1 MKKIAGLFITI
12 IAVLTFSS
20 CDPISPP
27 IPKTGAVTMAD
38 IEQYVKVDQQ
48 IINGKK
54 CNYFSLSCEH
64 LSALS
69 SFEYGT
75 GTYVGTNSAMTDGK
89 QYRQCF
95 VVPGNDSIVFTALN
109 GDGTQLH
116 KTFNVTIDS
125 CYNVPK
131 QWGYLCGEVSK
142 TWTWDEDTNDE
153 GDFYYMGEALDH
165 TDVWWSTNDG
175 LPYDESEWLGATM
188 TFTLKGTV
196 LTKTKT
202 DGSTVSGRFSI
213 DLTTHYP
220 EYDKNPDDPSQNY
233 SIGELVT
240 KGITVLNGNSSEEDG
255 PWKGGPV
262 DVYEIVKLTNTHLML
277 SSIEMTPG
285 PDWAGFAEE
294 GWGEATWWL
303 FKTVDE

>member
-1 MKKIAGLFITI
+1 MKKIITGLFVTI
-12 IAVLTFSS
+12 VAVLTFSS

-95 VVPGNDSIVFTALN
+95 VVPGNDSIIFTALN

-131 QWGYLCGEVSK
+131 QWGYLCGDVSK
-142 TWTWDEDTNDE
+142 TWTWDEDADAC
-153 GDFYYMGEALDH
+153 YYQGEA
-165 TDVWWSTNDG
+165 TDYTDDWWDPVDDG
-175 LPYDESEWLGATM
+175 AYDPLEWYGSTM
-188 TFTLKGTV
+188 TFTLMGTV
-196 LTKTKT
+196 LTKTRT
-202 DGSTVSGRFSI
+202 DGSTATGRFSI
-213 DLTTHYP
+213 DMTTTYP
-220 EYDKNPDDPSQNY
+220 EYGDY
-233 SIGELVT
+233 SIGELKT
-240 KGITVLNGNSSEEDG
+240 KGITVLNGNSTDDSS

-262 DVYEIVKLTNTHLML
+262 DVYEILKLNKTHMML
-277 SSIEMTPG
+277 SAIEMTPG

-294 GWGEATWWL
+294 GWGEATFWL
-303 FKTVDE
+303 FVPVDE